1 MKNRRVGG
9 SCGAVGPDCE
19 WIRPYCERIARGCEW
34 TGPSCERGVHPDC
47 EWIGP
52 NWECIESIHNMYL
65 KTYIVPP
72 PGKFVSL
79 VQPVS
84 RWVCHLWVGTK
95 QIYYPHPWRGALRV
109 EAMVPSWRLG
119 SFCGVFVYCI
129 YDFVVAILTC
139 IDPSLGLLYRGWL
152 SA

>member
-1 MKNRRVGG
+1 MGHVELSVQIANG
-9 SCGAVGPDCE
+9 SDHIANGSLEVANGP
-19 WIRPYCERIARGCEW
+19 
-34 TGPSCERGVHPDC
+34 VHRAN
-47 EWIGP
+47 G
-52 NWECIESIHNMYL
+52 ESIQIANGSAQIGNVSNPFINMYL

-129 YDFVVAILTC
+129 YDFVGFEIVIIYFHIINHNCFL
-139 IDPSLGLLYRGWL
+139 
-152 SA
+152 